1 MAIQAP
7 RGLWDISLQN
17 RYWEPA
23 AVFSLVGRFGVP
35 CCRAWWFSE
44 FWQGVGTQRGRE
56 SPAKHAAYRQ
66 EKELSFPTTQLLNT
80 KYVNNMLLKPHTR
93 QHTRQHTPEQ
103 GQYWA
108 RALFREGLSERD
120 WWRLA
125 DRRLGRSPSVPRCGR
140 ASHHPSPLYTS
151 TCHWAGNKSSENDQ
165 RRGRRGWVQ
174 RRREGVS
181 VKLLLCCCSRLLLL
195 LSLYMSRMCKPAAG
209 KKGAVSGR
217 TWFESILRGRPPRAV
232 SSLYQ
237 HFLLIS
243 LFDQI

>member
-1 MAIQAP
+1 M
-7 RGLWDISLQN
+7 
-17 RYWEPA
+17 
-23 AVFSLVGRFGVP
+23 
-35 CCRAWWFSE
+35 
-44 FWQGVGTQRGRE
+44 
-56 SPAKHAAYRQ
+56 
-66 EKELSFPTTQLLNT
+66 
-80 KYVNNMLLKPHTR
+80 KYVNNMLLKPFLKGATHTHTHT
-93 QHTRQHTPEQ
+93 HTRQHTPEQ

-108 RALFREGLSERD
+108 QALFREGLSERD

-165 RRGRRGWVQ
+165 GGGGWVL

-209 KKGAVSGR
+209 KKRSSQRADMIWIHSPRQASTRCVLPVS
-217 TWFESILRGRPPRAV
+217 T
-232 SSLYQ
+232 
-237 HFLLIS
+237 
-243 LFDQI
+243 LFIDFFIWSNLD